1 MKGIPNCIQI
11 VFLIPLHKSMKIYKY
26 LIEISIKYLI
36 PDVLAYHCTYTTK
49 KYFPTKVGFN

>member
-1 MKGIPNCIQI
+1 MQ
-11 VFLIPLHKSMKIYKY
+11 IYKY